1 MEEIRI
7 GITTSFQDF
16 EPGAG
21 ALHNLS
27 VPPRTRFEAIV
38 RPVTG
43 QFVVFRIESPNFK
56 LTKSQLARPVFAL
69 GFSGFPSIEEVEAAA
84 LSIPAFLIGIKL
96 DDSRKASCR
105 QASTAAAIAV
115 LSRRVGEIYVRSRQ
129 PDYSA
134 KHIFSGHQFAV
145 EAWGKTP

>member
-1 MEEIRI
+1 VEKIRI
-7 GITTSFQDF
+7 GINTGFHGFD
-16 EPGAG
+16 PAAG
-21 ALHNLS
+21 ALHNMS
-27 VPPRTRFEAIV
+27 VPPRTRFEAVV

-43 QFVVFRIESPNFK
+43 QFVVFRIDSPNFK

-96 DDSRKASCR
+96 DDSRKASFR
-105 QASTAAAIAV
+105 QATTAAAIAV

-145 EAWGKTP
+145 EAWGEAS

>member
-7 GITTSFQDF
+7 GINTDPTGCDHA
-16 EPGAG
+16 AG
-21 ALHNLS
+21 ALYNMS
-27 VPPRTRFEAIV
+27 VPPRTHFESVV

-43 QFVVFRIESPNFK
+43 QFVVFRIESPKDK

-84 LSIPAFLIGIKL
+84 LSIPAFLIGIKV
-96 DDSRKASCR
+96 DDSRKASSR
-105 QASTAAAIAV
+105 LATKAAAIAV

-145 EAWGKTP
+145 EAWGKIP